1 VHQVDRTG
9 PVAGRS
15 LAAGVAGRRSR
26 AAAGRTADWGR
37 GTAGAARA
45 VGRES
50 GCGWHHSPGRTGP
63 GEHRNRA
70 AGELDRTGRAQVV
83 GTDSVYLLAAA
94 YGVPGWAQSVRI
106 RTHLLLR
113 IGAMALTVLV
123 VLRLTIGWRRRVLLL
138 LLVVATV
145 ALLLLMC
152 AVVAVALAAVVVVTG
167 HGDCVW

>member
-1 VHQVDRTG
+1 M
-9 PVAGRS
+9 
-15 LAAGVAGRRSR
+15 
-26 AAAGRTADWGR
+26 
-37 GTAGAARA
+37 
-45 VGRES
+45 
-50 GCGWHHSPGRTGP
+50 
-63 GEHRNRA
+63 
-70 AGELDRTGRAQVV
+70 
-83 GTDSVYLLAAA
+83 
-94 YGVPGWAQSVRI
+94 RI